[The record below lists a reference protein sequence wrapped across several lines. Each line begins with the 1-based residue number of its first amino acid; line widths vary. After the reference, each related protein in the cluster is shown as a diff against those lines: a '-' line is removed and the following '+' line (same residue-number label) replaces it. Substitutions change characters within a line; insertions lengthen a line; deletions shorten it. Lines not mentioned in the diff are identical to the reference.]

1 MAKAKMVI
9 RALTICGA
17 MLLGVCGAQP
27 STSTDRES
35 TVSAASDISAEPSLV
50 PFTFEKNVRATVL
63 GVQVKFDENEKLK
76 DLLDKTGLT
85 LGYNA

>member
-9 RALTICGA
+9 SALAICGA
-17 MLLGVCGAQP
+17 MLLGGCGAQP